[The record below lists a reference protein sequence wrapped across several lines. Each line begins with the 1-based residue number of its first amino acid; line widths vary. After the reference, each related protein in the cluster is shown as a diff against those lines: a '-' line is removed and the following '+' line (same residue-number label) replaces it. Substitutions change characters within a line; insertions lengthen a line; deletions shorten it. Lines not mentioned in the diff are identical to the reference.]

1 MASTPTQKFDD
12 RRVFIKVTQERHL
25 GHTAAATVYH
35 RWSVALNVS
44 LTVLSALATVLASQK
59 MDVLNTYV
67 VPTITGAATLLSAVV
82 GYLKLGD
89 LKASHAEYAKKFKI
103 LMFKMMEAT
112 SEAEEHEIWL
122 EFYKECSE
130 APFLDSR
137 YTANSDRLFSGM
149 IDDIE
154 LPEEKNTPGGDENAT
169 EDSSKQDAA
178 KNLVGESPKGGYGS
192 MKNDGTAIEMT
203 NDNAKA
209 NLIQS

>member
-1 MASTPTQKFDD
+1 MASKHQFDD
-12 RRVFIKVTQERHL
+12 RRVFIKVTEERHL
-25 GHTAAATVYH
+25 GHVAAATFYR
-35 RWSVALNVS
+35 RWSVGLNVT

-67 VPTITGAATLLSAVV
+67 VPTITGIATLLSAVI

-89 LKASHAEYAKKFKI
+89 LKAAHSQYAKKFKI
-103 LMFKMMEAT
+103 LMFQMMEVT
-112 SEAEEHEIWL
+112 SEAEEHKIWL

-154 LPEEKNTPGGDENAT
+154 LPEETNVPNAAGGGG
-169 EDSSKQDAA
+169 DSSKQDAA
-178 KNLVGESPKGGYGS
+178 KKLVGDSPKGDYGS
-192 MKNDGTAIEMT
+192 MQNDDTAIEMT
-203 NDNAKA
+203 NGNDNAKA